1 MNRNK
6 IFYLFFILFTFLIA
20 SCAQSS
26 ERSSDEVI
34 FNNSGGNENVDNYC
48 DNGDKKSCHLTI
60 GRQNGVLTCF
70 VGIQYCINNIWSDC
84 TDGEEITK
92 VPSDDGKPLSLTEEK
107 TCENNP
113 CDIFCSKWVE
123 DGSWDADG
131 SFCKWNWKWS
141 ADPKSSIDTANN
153 NGAAKEPCTHG
164 SQCHQNQKCQDP
176 AQGSC
181 SHDICTKGEGL
192 IKGCETKCVD
202 KICEEKPQCCEKKYE
217 GTCETEPCLTYD
229 KGLTKDC
236 DSTVTKVCDWD
247 KTCCPYT
254 EWDVCSYWDIIDYQ
268 TVCEWVDT
276 YVCGWN
282 EIYTCGWH
290 DIENYSC
297 GWHWVNVYY
306 CGWHWTW
313 VQVYLCGW
321 HWTYVYTYLCGWRWI
336 EYYLCGWRW
345 RYIYTYI
352 CGWRWRYIYT
362 YICGWYYVYTY
373 ICGWRWRYIYTYFCG
388 WRWKQVYLC
397 GWRWRYVYTYFCG
410 WRWRQTYVCGWRWT
424 WIQNYV
430 CGWTWICDWWGCYYG
445 YDCWWEQ
452 QYVYTYECWW
462 EQEYVYDCWWEDVYT
477 YLYECWWEQ
486 QYVYECWW
494 EDVYTYLY
502 ECWWENVYTY
512 GCWWEDVYTYLYECW
527 WEDVYTYLYECWWE
541 QVYVYECWWENVYT
555 YLYECW
561 WDQQYVYTYE
571 CWWDQEYR
579 YDCGWYWET
588 VYECW
593 WEQVYE
599 CWWELQENCWDDP
612 IYGWIYYDCEK
623 SYDGLWDQHCV
634 DQYKEYDPG
643 QCPMSWK
650 GDWDATCIN
659 AVHDTCHNYCDG
671 VKKGAG
677 ECVEWEAPNFDK
689 KCDSFE
695 LGVGLTCKN
704 NIPIC
709 NTGSKEAPSGIPI
722 AIMPNGSGYFGTNS
736 NSLPGAKYCYTN
748 QAIPPGEC
756 INVSSCNVVNN
767 DEIVVNP
774 STNASHNK
782 DECFQEDNWGFFY
795 DKVCDYPPNCPGNY
809 SNTVKI
815 ETYETSCDSNMTPQW
830 GFFTWEATTPEG
842 TEISFRIRSA
852 NTKNDLSLSNW
863 ISISTKSNSNL
874 QDCLLTG
881 PSPCPIDLYKEL
893 GQLDAQKK
901 FLELEV
907 TFTVSND
914 KKKTPVLNIWEITYS
929 CRESQ

>member
-1 MNRNK
+1 
-6 IFYLFFILFTFLIA
+6 
-20 SCAQSS
+20 
-26 ERSSDEVI
+26 
-34 FNNSGGNENVDNYC
+34 
-48 DNGDKKSCHLTI
+48 
-60 GRQNGVLTCF
+60 
-70 VGIQYCINNIWSDC
+70 
-84 TDGEEITK
+84 
-92 VPSDDGKPLSLTEEK
+92 
-107 TCENNP
+107 
-113 CDIFCSKWVE
+113 
-123 DGSWDADG
+123 
-131 SFCKWNWKWS
+131 
-141 ADPKSSIDTANN
+141 
-153 NGAAKEPCTHG
+153 
-164 SQCHQNQKCQDP
+164 
-176 AQGSC
+176 
-181 SHDICTKGEGL
+181 
-192 IKGCETKCVD
+192 
-202 KICEEKPQCCEKKYE
+202 
-217 GTCETEPCLTYD
+217 
-229 KGLTKDC
+229 
-236 DSTVTKVCDWD
+236 
-247 KTCCPYT
+247 
-254 EWDVCSYWDIIDYQ
+254 
-268 TVCEWVDT
+268 
-276 YVCGWN
+276 
-282 EIYTCGWH
+282 
-290 DIENYSC
+290 
-297 GWHWVNVYY
+297 
-306 CGWHWTW
+306 
-313 VQVYLCGW
+313 
-321 HWTYVYTYLCGWRWI
+321 
-336 EYYLCGWRW
+336 
-345 RYIYTYI
+345 
-352 CGWRWRYIYT
+352 
-362 YICGWYYVYTY
+362 
-373 ICGWRWRYIYTYFCG
+373 
-388 WRWKQVYLC
+388 
-397 GWRWRYVYTYFCG
+397 
-410 WRWRQTYVCGWRWT
+410 
-424 WIQNYV
+424 
-430 CGWTWICDWWGCYYG
+430 
-445 YDCWWEQ
+445 
-452 QYVYTYECWW
+452 
-462 EQEYVYDCWWEDVYT
+462 
-477 YLYECWWEQ
+477 
-486 QYVYECWW
+486 
-494 EDVYTYLY
+494 
-502 ECWWENVYTY
+502 
-512 GCWWEDVYTYLYECW
+512 
-527 WEDVYTYLYECWWE
+527 
-541 QVYVYECWWENVYT
+541 
-555 YLYECW
+555 
-561 WDQQYVYTYE
+561 
-571 CWWDQEYR
+571 
-579 YDCGWYWET
+579 
-588 VYECW
+588 
-593 WEQVYE
+593 
-599 CWWELQENCWDDP
+599 
-612 IYGWIYYDCEK
+612 
-623 SYDGLWDQHCV
+623 
-634 DQYKEYDPG
+634 
-643 QCPMSWK
+643 MSWK